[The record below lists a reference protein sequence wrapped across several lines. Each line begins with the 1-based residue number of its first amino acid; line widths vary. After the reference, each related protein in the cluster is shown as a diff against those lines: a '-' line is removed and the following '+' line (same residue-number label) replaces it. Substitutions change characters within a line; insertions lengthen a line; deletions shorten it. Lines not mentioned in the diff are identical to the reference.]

1 MSFFAFCLLTHTWI
15 CSHSLVSYEE
25 FKKMFN
31 QRKMSS
37 KNVIYDA
44 IEDDEGDEVDD
55 GLVGLDAKIPG
66 GKFDVDK

>member
-1 MSFFAFCLLTHTWI
+1 
-15 CSHSLVSYEE
+15 
-25 FKKMFN
+25 MFN

-55 GLVGLDAKIPG
+55 GLGWIRCKDSWRKV
-66 GKFDVDK
+66 